1 MQRICDTC
9 GNAIP
14 QARVEAL
21 PNTTT
26 CIACS
31 REAKMVGFMDWY
43 HKTAPELVM
52 ISSGDAENLRRAQR
66 VNSRSR

>member
-9 GNAIP
+9 GSVIP

-26 CIACS
+26 CVGCS
-31 REAKMVGFMDWY
+31 RESKMVGFMDWY

-52 ISSGDAENLRRAQR
+52 VSSGDVENLRRAQR